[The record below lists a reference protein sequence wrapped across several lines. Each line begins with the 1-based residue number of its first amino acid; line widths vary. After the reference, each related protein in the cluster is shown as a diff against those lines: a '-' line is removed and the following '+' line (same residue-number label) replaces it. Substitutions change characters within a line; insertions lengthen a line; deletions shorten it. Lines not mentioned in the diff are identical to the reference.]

1 MPPMEVCP
9 LAVIVA
15 LIFLLG
21 ACIGSLANLGVY
33 RLAWNL
39 RPIGPWT
46 RPHDKAPPR
55 RWTDRLPIVGWW
67 GLRRESALHGPG
79 FWVRPMLLELL
90 LGTGLAALYW
100 WEIGRQGLLP
110 AGTPPLAGT
119 AMLILH
125 AQYAAHLLLISLMVV
140 AAMIDLDER
149 IIPDTITVPGVW
161 AGLLIAAICPW
172 SLLPEFVPPDAGIAR
187 LNYLAA
193 ISAETWQI
201 LQPASPQMAV
211 GGLLGW
217 MPFDRP
223 QGIPDFPQPWLLA
236 VALGCWWLWC
246 VALLP
251 RVWYSRYGWR
261 RAAAYFVA
269 KLVRERATYQILAMG
284 LIGSAPIVGV
294 WFWGGKHWTGLLAAL
309 VGMVGGGGLIWL
321 VRITGAVTL
330 RREAMGFGDVTLMAM
345 IGTLLGWQTCLLIFF
360 IAPFCALLFGVIQLI
375 VSRDNML
382 PYGPFLCAGAVL
394 TIIFWPALWHNT
406 NYLFAPGWLVPVL
419 IPIFIALMGVM
430 LGCYAG
436 LKRMLL
442 GGQR

>member
-1 MPPMEVCP
+1 MEVC
-9 LAVIVA
+9 LA

-33 RLAWNL
+33 RLAWHP

-67 GLRRESALHGPG
+67 GLRRESALHGHG
-79 FWVRPMLLELL
+79 FWIRPMLLELL
-90 LGTGLAALYW
+90 LATGLAALYW
-100 WEIGRQGLLP
+100 WEIGQKGLLP
-110 AGTPPLAGT
+110 AGTQLAGT

-125 AQYAAHLLLISLMVV
+125 APYAAHLLLISLMVV
-140 AAMIDLDER
+140 VAMIDLDER

-161 AGLLIAAICPW
+161 LGLLLAAVCPW
-172 SLLPEFVPPDAGIAR
+172 SLLPEFVPPGAGIAR
-187 LNYLAA
+187 LDYLAQ

-201 LQPASPQMAV
+201 LQPASPQMAP
-211 GGLLGW
+211 GGPFGW
-217 MPFDRP
+217 IPFLRP
-223 QGIPDFPQPWLLA
+223 QGIPNFPQPWLLA
-236 VALGCWWLWC
+236 AGLGCWWLWC
-246 VALLP
+246 MALLP
-251 RVWYSRYGWR
+251 RVWYSRCGWR
-261 RAAAYFVA
+261 RASAYFVA
-269 KLVRERATYQILAMG
+269 KLVRERATYQILVMG

-321 VRITGAVTL
+321 VRVAGAVTL

-345 IGTLLGWQTCLLIFF
+345 VGTFLGWQTCLLIFF

-375 VSRDNML
+375 VYRDNMV
-382 PYGPFLCAGAVL
+382 PYGPFLCTGTVL
-394 TIIFWPALWHNT
+394 AIIFWVPLWGHSFGV
-406 NYLFAPGWLVPVL
+406 FAFGWLVPVL
-419 IPIFIALMGVM
+419 IPIFIVLMGMM

-436 LKRMLL
+436 LRGMLL
-442 GGQR
+442 GERR